1 MADSKNSKISEL
13 TELTDPSN
21 ADFIPIVDTANT
33 ETKKISYSSLIAAL
47 NTDDDSYSKTETD
60 ALIASGMWY
69 YANQAAFPAA
79 ADNHGR
85 VVHSHADGSMYYAH
99 SGSWHKIEN
108 EAEAEAARAVIQ
120 ADVDQN
126 EVDANSSIANLAST
140 HLGYI
145 NNVQNQVTINNA
157 KVGIT
162 TAQASAITANTAKTG
177 ITTAQASAITANT
190 AKVGITTAQA
200 DAITANT
207 ADIATNTTNIASKAP
222 IADPDFTGT
231 VGIAKSGVSGVLDI
245 DGDVYIENGKIN
257 GETGSVD
264 FSNNQAQLILGTFKS
279 DAVKVQ
285 RVDANSTLIFGVD
298 ASSETTGKATML
310 NAEVSNDLTV
320 SGKSVIKE
328 IESFGGGGGSPDGI
342 TIDALHGTLN
352 LNADDNVE
360 VDATGTIKLDA
371 GQTVTLSSD
380 LIINDGDIDV
390 DLDHRISVGQVVTS
404 KILCEGAGG
413 HSTAQPITYDSKEH
427 RFRDYDGSTNG
438 PTNMLVVNKFDGYT
452 GARVGINKD
461 PSASNNVA
469 LHVVAGKNSSTN
481 AEDLG
486 LKVVG
491 GSFFED
497 FIRVGHYTDTTRG
510 QISNPTNGT
519 IIYNSQHHEFQGY
532 VGGGTGWQKFNMG
545 AVSS

>member
-1 MADSKNSKISEL
+1 MSNIKVSSDIDEILRKSTKAGVNAFLGVNTIKSN
-13 TELTDPSN
+13 TDTN
-21 ADFIPIVDTANT
+21 TANVAT
-33 ETKKISYSSLIAAL
+33 NTADIATNSTDIATNASDIAT
-47 NTDDDSYSKTETD
+47 NTAD
-60 ALIASGMWY
+60 IAT
-69 YANQAAFPAA
+69 N
-79 ADNHGR
+79 
-85 VVHSHADGSMYYAH
+85 
-99 SGSWHKIEN
+99 
-108 EAEAEAARAVIQ
+108 
-120 ADVDQN
+120 
-126 EVDANSSIANLAST
+126 
-140 HLGYI
+140 
-145 NNVQNQVTINNA
+145 
-157 KVGIT
+157 
-162 TAQASAITANTAKTG
+162 ASAIAL
-177 ITTAQASAITANT
+177 NT
-190 AKVGITTAQA
+190 AKVGITTSQA
-200 DAITANT
+200 SAIAANTDKVGITTPQASAIVANT
-207 ADIATNTTNIASKAP
+207 ADIATNTADVATNATNIATNATNISTANTNIATNTSDIATNTSAIATNTSSVSTNTTNIATNATNISTNATNIASKAP

-371 GQTVTLSSD
+371 GQTVALSSD

-519 IIYNSQHHEFQGY
+519 VIYNSQWHEFQGY